1 MNKIFSVA
9 FHSRT
14 TLTNQLMYTTKTI
27 MTVTAILLGS
37 TGIILSFFPQEIAAH
52 ANMPGDNTVLFQILG
67 ACYFGFAMT
76 NWTAKANL
84 IGGIYGR
91 PIAIGN
97 FTHFAI
103 AGLALIKLTSSHPST
118 ILTGVTIIYSSFAI
132 IFGYIFFR
140 HPVLQA
146 EHKNEHKNKGS

>member
-1 MNKIFSVA
+1 
-9 FHSRT
+9 
-14 TLTNQLMYTTKTI
+14 MYTKTI
-27 MTVTAILLGS
+27 MTVTAILLGT

-52 ANMPGDNTVLFQILG
+52 IKMPGDNAILFQILG

-76 NWTAKANL
+76 NWTAKSNL

-103 AGLALIKLTSSHPST
+103 AALALIKSTSSHPST
-118 ILTGVTIIYSSFAI
+118 ILTGVTIVYSIFAI

-146 EHKNEHKNKGS
+146 KHKNESGNKDS